1 MSIFTAIV
9 ARTALQHI
17 PDISARNRRRLT
29 GIYSDEDE
37 ADATVFKYDE
47 KNEEDE
53 VECDRTLLKSRN
65 NGEVSPQTET
75 AVAGQVSCS
84 TLNDPCD
91 SIYTGGLLP
100 FVCAA
105 RSYCQTPGAGR
116 PPSVCLNLHCTAD
129 ADGHRS
135 VHDSCANGVW
145 KACGEK
151 WDEPES
157 GYQGKY
163 CSEACWKIHSQ

>member
-1 MSIFTAIV
+1 MSILPAIV
-9 ARTALQHI
+9 AGTALQHI
-17 PDISARNRRRLT
+17 PDVSARCRRRLT
-29 GIYSDEDE
+29 GIYSEDE

-47 KNEEDE
+47 KNEDDE
-53 VECDRTLLKSRN
+53 VESGRTLLQTRK

-84 TLNDPCD
+84 NLNDPRD
-91 SIYTGGLLP
+91 YIYKEVLLP
-100 FVCAA
+100 FICAA
-105 RSYCQTPGAGR
+105 RSSFQTPGAGR

-129 ADGHRS
+129 ADGHRRI
-135 VHDSCANGVW
+135 HDSCVYGVW

-157 GYQGKY
+157 GSQGKS